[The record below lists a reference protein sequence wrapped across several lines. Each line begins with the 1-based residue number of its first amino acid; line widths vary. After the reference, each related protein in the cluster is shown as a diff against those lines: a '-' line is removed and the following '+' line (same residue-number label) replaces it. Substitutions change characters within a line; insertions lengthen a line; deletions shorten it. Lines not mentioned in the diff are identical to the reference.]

1 VLSYAL
7 RRLLYMVPVL
17 FGVALLVFLLF
28 HAVGEDPVRR
38 ALGQHATPE
47 AIAALRAQW
56 GLDRS
61 LPWQFI
67 DFLGQVV
74 RFDYGYSFNTNEKLS
89 DMFEAGASV
98 SLWLTVP
105 PFLIGLVVN
114 VSLGML
120 VAHFRG
126 SLLDRFATSL
136 CVMAMSISYLVYIIA
151 LQYLVGYKLGWLP
164 VNGYAPGIDGVRYLI
179 LPWSII
185 VLVSMG
191 PELRMYRTIFLD
203 ETQAEYVRT
212 ARAKGASEAR
222 ALFGHVLKNA
232 MIPIV
237 TYAMVGIPFLILG
250 AFLMERYF
258 SLPGVGDL
266 MITAIDNGDFPV
278 LKGLTMII
286 AIGYS
291 FVILL
296 TDIIYAWV
304 DPRISLR

>member
-38 ALGQHATPE
+38 ALGQRATPE

-61 LPWQFI
+61 LPLQFI

-120 VAHFRG
+120 VAYFRG

-151 LQYLVGYKLGWLP
+151 LQYIVGYKLGWLP
-164 VNGYAPGIDGVRYLI
+164 VSGYAPGLEGIAYLI

-185 VLVSMG
+185 VLVTMG

-203 ETQAEYVRT
+203 ETQADYVRT
-212 ARAKGASEAR
+212 ARAKGASESR

-237 TYAMVGIPFLILG
+237 TYTMVGIPFLILG

>member
-38 ALGQHATPE
+38 ALGQHATPD
-47 AIAALRAQW
+47 AIAGLRAKW

-61 LPWQFI
+61 LPAQLLE
-67 DFLGQVV
+67 FLWQVV

-89 DMFEAGASV
+89 DMFAAGASV

-105 PFLIGLVVN
+105 PFAIGLLVN

-120 VAHFRG
+120 VAYFRG
-126 SLLDRFATSL
+126 SFLDRFAMTL

-151 LQYLVGYKLGWLP
+151 LQYFVGYKLGWFP
-164 VNGYAPGIDGVRYLI
+164 VSGYAPGIEGIAYLI

-185 VLVSMG
+185 VLVSLG
-191 PELRMYRTIFLD
+191 PELQMYRTIFLD
-203 ETQAEYVRT
+203 ETRAEYVRT

-222 ALFGHVLKNA
+222 TLFVHVLRNA

-237 TYAMVGIPFLILG
+237 TYTMVGIPFLILG

-291 FVILL
+291 VVILL

-304 DPRISLR
+304 DPRIVLR

>member
-38 ALGQHATPE
+38 ALGQHATPD

-61 LPWQFI
+61 LPAQFI
-67 DFLGQVV
+67 EFLGQVV

-89 DMFEAGASV
+89 DMFEAGAWV

-105 PFLIGLVVN
+105 PFLIGLLVN

-120 VAHFRG
+120 VAYFRG
-126 SLLDRFATSL
+126 SFVDRFATSL

-151 LQYLVGYKLGWLP
+151 LQYVVGYKLGWLP
-164 VNGYAPGIDGVRYLI
+164 VSGYAPGIDGIRYLI

-232 MIPIV
+232 MIPIA
-237 TYAMVGIPFLILG
+237 TYTLIGIPFLILG
-250 AFLMERYF
+250 AFLLERYF

>member
-47 AIAALRAQW
+47 AIAALRAEW
-56 GLDRS
+56 GLDR
-61 LPWQFI
+61 PMPAQFI

-89 DMFEAGASV
+89 DMLAAGASV

-120 VAHFRG
+120 VAYFRG
-126 SLLDRFATSL
+126 SFLDRFATSL

-151 LQYLVGYKLGWLP
+151 LQYIVGYKLGWFP
-164 VNGYAPGIDGVRYLI
+164 VSGYAPGIEGIMYLV
-179 LPWSII
+179 LPWSIM
-185 VLVSMG
+185 VLVSVG
-191 PELRMYRTIFLD
+191 PGLRMYRTIFLD

-212 ARAKGASEAR
+212 ARAKGASESR

-237 TYAMVGIPFLILG
+237 TYTMVEIPFLILG

-296 TDIIYAWV
+296 TDIVYAWV

>member
-38 ALGQHATPE
+38 ALGQRATPD

-61 LPWQFI
+61 LPSQFV

-74 RFDYGYSFNTNEKLS
+74 RFDYGYSFNSNEKLS

-120 VAHFRG
+120 VAYFRG

-151 LQYLVGYKLGWLP
+151 LQYIVGYKLGWLP
-164 VNGYAPGIDGVRYLI
+164 VSGYAPGLEGIQYLI

-212 ARAKGASEAR
+212 ARAKGASESR

-237 TYAMVGIPFLILG
+237 TYTMVGIPFLILG